1 MNVYLVYDYDDVY
14 GHDKL
19 IDIFSTEKEA
29 KKFIKKYKEE
39 NPYHYFYTQC
49 WKVKEKWDE

>member
-1 MNVYLVYDYDDVY
+1 MKVYLVYQYDDVY

-29 KKFIKKYKEE
+29 KKFIKKSDHKYIE
-39 NPYHYFYTQC
+39 YYSQC
-49 WKVKEKWDE
+49 WNVKEKWDD